1 MNQLNAKSLIDHK
14 YAIFNMIKI
23 LKVQAVETEVNSV
36 KWKKI
41 QAELECYERELATID
56 HDIELL
62 DKYDK

>member
-1 MNQLNAKSLIDHK
+1 MDQFNAKSLIDRK
-14 YAIFNMIKI
+14 YTIFHMVKR
-23 LKVQAVETEVNSV
+23 LKVQAVETEVGSTE
-36 KWKKI
+36 WKKI

>member
-1 MNQLNAKSLIDHK
+1 MDQFNVKSLIARK
-14 YAIFNMIKI
+14 YSIFNMIKI

-41 QAELECYERELATID
+41 QAELECYEKELATID

>member
-1 MNQLNAKSLIDHK
+1 MEQFNVKTLIERK
-14 YAIFNMIKI
+14 YTIFHMIKT
-23 LKVQAVETEVNSV
+23 LKIKAVETEVNSV
-36 KWKKI
+36 EWNKI